1 MALSFV
7 TVAGH
12 SLGSLKL
19 PQGRTATG
27 LQPHGLENG
36 LTALSHSCP
45 SLGGTSDFILFASHY
60 LVQSLTQKLSGMQLV
75 PFSSTLRVTANYLIL
90 YQVAGTSEGESYHHY
105 HQQVR
110 HLSTAEGL

>member
-12 SLGSLKL
+12 SLGSLWL

-27 LQPHGLENG
+27 LQPHGLE
-36 LTALSHSCP
+36 LSATAAPHLE
-45 SLGGTSDFILFASHY
+45 GGTSDFILFVSHY

-75 PFSSTLRVTANYLIL
+75 PFSSTLRDTADYLIL

-105 HQQVR
+105 HQPVR